1 MSKSCCENK
10 SAELAVL
17 REKQGKVL
25 KIVLAINAIMFVVE
39 FGAGW
44 FSHSSA
50 LMADS
55 LDMFGDASVYA
66 FSLFA
71 LSRGAVW
78 RARAGMM
85 KGLIMAAFGLVVLG
99 QVAYRVYI
107 GVIPVAET
115 MGTIGT
121 LALMA
126 NLVCLWLL
134 YSRRADDINMRS
146 TWLCSRNDII
156 ANSGVLVASA
166 LVAYFGS
173 IIPDVVVG
181 TGIAA
186 LFLKSAFEV
195 ITEARDE
202 LKEHHADEVDL
213 HGSKA

>member
-1 MSKSCCENK
+1 MGKSCCENK

-17 REKQGKVL
+17 REKQGTVL
-25 KIVLAINAIMFVVE
+25 KAVLAINAVMFFVE

-44 FSHSSA
+44 RSHSSA

-71 LSRGAVW
+71 LSRGAIW
-78 RARAGMM
+78 RARAGLM

-99 QVAYRVYI
+99 QVAYRIYV
-107 GVIPVAET
+107 GVVPVAET
-115 MGTIGT
+115 MGVIGT
-121 LALMA
+121 LALIA

-156 ANSGVLVASA
+156 ANSGVLVASV

-173 IIPDVVVG
+173 IVPDVIVG

-186 LFLKSAFEV
+186 LFLKSSFEV
-195 ITEARDE
+195 ITEAKGE
-202 LKEHHADEVDL
+202 LKEHGANGLKL
-213 HGSKA
+213 HGSML